1 MPSAR
6 RQIEN
11 YNQSTD
17 ALRVHLLG
25 TVDFD
30 SAMFLQERLV
40 YETSGSNDCSGT
52 LLICEHPPMITIGR
66 EGSFGQLRAAPDELK
81 LLGLETRW
89 VNRGGSAVVHSP
101 GQLSLYPIVPLDRL
115 GMGLHDFRRAI
126 ENSVISAC
134 QDLKIATEQRPDQPG
149 VWTRCGQIGHLGVSV
164 RSSVSYHGMFVNVAP
179 NLDLQQL
186 VKPLGVKNRVSSLS
200 ATSGRPAAMHR
211 IREGLI
217 RGIVSNLGYE
227 HFHLFT
233 GHPLLKR
240 TRRKVYV
247 NA

>member
-1 MPSAR
+1 MTSPC
-6 RQIEN
+6 RQIETDK
-11 YNQSTD
+11 QSRD

-40 YETSGSNDCSGT
+40 YETSGSDDCSGT

-89 VNRGGSAVVHSP
+89 VNRGGSAVVHAP

-115 GMGLHDFRRAI
+115 GMGLHDFRQAI
-126 ENSVISAC
+126 EKSVISAC
-134 QDLKIATEQRPDQPG
+134 QDLKITTELRTDQPG

-164 RSSVSYHGMFVNVAP
+164 RSLVSYHGMFINVAP
-179 NLDLQQL
+179 DLELQQL
-186 VKPLGVKNRVSSLS
+186 VEPLGEKNRVSTLS
-200 ATSGRPAAMHR
+200 ATSGRPVAMNK
-211 IREGLI
+211 IRESLI
-217 RGIVSNLGYE
+217 RGIVKNLGYE